1 MVITDDPHHVLDVI
15 KEVFHGGRLV
25 AGHKRRKGV
34 DADHAPR
41 AAAARIWSSV
51 RLRALSQ
58 TARAFEWLKITGAAE
73 ASIASMLVRYPTWD
87 RSTATPSRFI
97 SAMTRTPKSLRPA
110 SVRSVHPSPSGFRSL

>member
-34 DADHAPR
+34 DADHAPASCR
-41 AAAARIWSSV
+41 GAHLVIREV
-51 RLRALSQ
+51 RALSQ

-97 SAMTRTPKSLRPA
+97 SAMTRTPRPVRPA
-110 SVRSVHPSPSGFRSL
+110 SVRSVHPSPSGFRSM